1 MPDEVVVEVRGKLE
15 ENAGEEREG
24 KEEKVLMQRWAV
36 RKHCLG
42 NLIVWNTSELNQC
55 RWKTK
60 AIDNHSQKNM
70 FIFILQG
77 LLDER

>member
-36 RKHCLG
+36 GKHCLD
-42 NLIVWNTSELNQC
+42 NLIVWNSSELN
-55 RWKTK
+55 
-60 AIDNHSQKNM
+60 
-70 FIFILQG
+70 
-77 LLDER
+77 

>member
-36 RKHCLG
+36 GKHCLG
-42 NLIVWNTSELNQC
+42 NLIVWKTAKLNRVQDQNNT
-55 RWKTK
+55 
-60 AIDNHSQKNM
+60 
-70 FIFILQG
+70 
-77 LLDER
+77 